1 MYALVV
7 LPLLCCGLIMYGL
20 YKIDKFVKV
29 NGGFTNEKYIW
40 IHIALL
46 LAFAAAEVMYAVGV
60 AVYDPDINPDSES
73 RDFTYFYTSMLI

>member
-7 LPLLCCGLIMYGL
+7 LPLLCCGLIIYGL
-20 YKIDKFVKV
+20 YKIDKFVKG

-40 IHIALL
+40 IHIVLL

-60 AVYDPDINPDSES
+60 AVYYPEFNPDSES